1 MGSEPKRDWGLGTGD
16 SALRTSQ
23 TADSRGSPDPAGR
36 VSRSRL
42 PDTRSPHGLPLE
54 TRVAITVL
62 LGGLPAVVVALVWLW
77 TAEHGIEVRWTLTV
91 VVVVAWLAGAL
102 VTRERVVRP
111 LQTLSNLLSGLREG
125 DYSVR
130 GAGAN
135 ERDALGIAMTEIN
148 ALGNTLQAQRLGAL
162 EATALLRTVMAE
174 IDAGIFAFDGGGKLR
189 LVNREGER
197 LLGQPVERLL
207 GRDAAALGLDVYLRD
222 DGPRTLDVSRDGR
235 PGRWEVRRR
244 EFRQDGLP
252 HHLLVFTDVSHVLR
266 EEERLAWQRI
276 VRVLSHEINNSLA
289 PIKSIARSLTR
300 LLKREPRA
308 EDWEQEALHGLDVI
322 EGRSGSLSRFLQ
334 AYARLAQLPKPV
346 RRPVDVDGWI
356 RRVVELEER
365 IPVRITP
372 GPATTILA
380 DRDQLDQ
387 LLINLVGNA
396 VDAAS
401 DMGGGVRVSW
411 TSEDDHVLVDI
422 EDEGPGLSD
431 TANLFVPFFTTKPN
445 GTGIGLALSR
455 QIAEAHGGTLTLEN
469 REDRSGVRARL
480 RLPRRWR
487 GDA

>member
-1 MGSEPKRDWGLGTGD
+1 MASDGEQGRGTESPTLD
-16 SALRTSQ
+16 PQ
-23 TADSRGSPDPAGR
+23 TRVGRHPAAR
-36 VSRSRL
+36 
-42 PDTRSPHGLPLE
+42 LPLE
-54 TRVAITVL
+54 SRIAVIVL
-62 LGGLPAVVVALVWLW
+62 LGGLPGVVVSLVWLW
-77 TAEHGIEVRWTLTV
+77 TAEHGVEVRWTFSV

-102 VTRERVVRP
+102 VARERVVRP
-111 LQTLSNLLSGLREG
+111 LQTVSNLLSGLREG

-135 ERDALGIAMTEIN
+135 ERDALGIALAEIN
-148 ALGNTLQAQRLGAL
+148 ALGNTLQSQRLGAL
-162 EATALLRTVMAE
+162 EATALLRTVIAE
-174 IDAGIFAFDGGGKLR
+174 IDAGIFAFDGQGKLR

-197 LLGQPVERLL
+197 LLGQPMERLL
-207 GRDAAALGLDVYLRD
+207 GRDATTLGLDVYLRD
-222 DGPRTLDVSRDGR
+222 DGPRTLDVARDGR

-289 PIKSIARSLTR
+289 PIKSIARSLQR
-300 LLKREPRA
+300 LLTRQPRA
-308 EDWEQEALHGLDVI
+308 DDWEHEVLHGLDVI

-346 RRPVDVDGWI
+346 RRPIDVGGWI
-356 RRVVELEER
+356 HRVVELEAR
-365 IPVRITP
+365 LPVTVAP
-372 GPATTILA
+372 GPAATILA

-387 LLINLVGNA
+387 LLINILGNA
-396 VDAAS
+396 VDAAR
-401 DMGGGVRVSW
+401 DTDGGVAVSW
-411 TSEDDHVLVDI
+411 TADAEFLTVVV

-455 QIAEAHGGTLTLEN
+455 QIAEGHGGTLTLEN
-469 REDRSGVRARL
+469 RDDRSGVRARL
-480 RLPRRWR
+480 RLPRR
-487 GDA
+487 